1 MCIGPKVALKPSII
15 IQKWILPSRS
25 SSIRPVT
32 LGNQ

>member
-1 MCIGPKVALKPSII
+1 MGKNVRFIPMKKS
-15 IQKWILPSRS
+15 QKFQRPSRS